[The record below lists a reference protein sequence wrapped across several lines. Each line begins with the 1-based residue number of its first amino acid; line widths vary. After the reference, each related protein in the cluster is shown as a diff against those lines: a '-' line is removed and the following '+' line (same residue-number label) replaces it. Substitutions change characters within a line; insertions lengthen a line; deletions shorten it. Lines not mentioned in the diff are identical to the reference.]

1 VSETEKDLE
10 NARFK
15 SNCKF
20 FQQRDVRFSS
30 AIASHSKL
38 AIFRHFPENL
48 DFVPWVSSLSILI

>member
-1 VSETEKDLE
+1 MSETEKDLE

-38 AIFRHFPENL
+38 AFFGHFHKIL
-48 DFVPWVSSLSILI
+48 DFVPGLAAYPF